1 MMETL
6 EDAIEGLWSFSDH
19 SDRHRQNVEATHPET
34 CQWVFGNSTYHEWE
48 QDEGR
53 ALFITG
59 PPGIGKSFLASAVI
73 EELRGLRSVAYF
85 FCDQFPA
92 ATADSFYKCILAQLT
107 GGIGASTDVLSQ
119 LRLLVKEAGE
129 SVLDEGQRRFALD
142 LVRRK
147 NGYQKSPCLIID
159 GIHELR
165 DDSLLHLISAVRMLQ
180 DEYDFNILI
189 TSRCMFPQLEVLD
202 PASTQLITSKDTD
215 DDLTRYIKHRLE
227 DNEELWHRAAE
238 FVPSIIEGAEGI
250 FLFATQIV
258 DCVLETSSTSD
269 ARSPDAWKTLGSKL
283 NSLFARLLDSIL
295 SRPDASTASCALNWL
310 VYTERPLSVREL
322 QHALAANAT
331 RHLWNTREPLHQA
344 VEPLYHTVNPKTI
357 LSALRGL
364 VQVDKGTGVVR
375 FFHSAAGEYFRQHS
389 ERFPNAQDMI
399 TEACVRILAFACLPS
414 PSEANWV
421 IEDSTNE
428 PKRPS
433 SKSSHDDPKSSEAT
447 SEKTPFRSPWL
458 PRMMDKLYHPSQSY
472 SHSYQPQH
480 NRFQVKLQM
489 TANQGFFRS
498 NKEYEEKLHLQPL
511 LQYAACNW
519 GYHARS
525 CALDDNI
532 MDLLQDR
539 VRLDGI
545 CQTLTYEH
553 SGYNPKFPRDVTGL
567 HLAAYFGLKDAAI
580 RLIDSGV
587 PASSRDSYGETPLW
601 WAAKHYQEDVA
612 RLLSEKDK
620 VTLHLLIRAK
630 QTSLVE
636 FLLDVGYNVNT
647 TDIEKWT
654 PLHAATKEKDAQMA
668 ERLIQAGADV
678 DATDVNGT
686 RPLSLAME
694 MRNFELIHMLVA
706 NQADTK
712 GLDLAKI
719 RAVFGLQ
726 ASDSL
731 EIYEDRHHG
740 TKIMRQIPRE
750 FSWTSDMQND
760 TGRYSMNLS
769 KLTKKIPGL
778 EELGLDHLLDF
789 KREQAVPFV
798 LRVEQLTETTKE
810 GSVWIYYLEIALPS
824 AGRDHEIHICW
835 NVTSHTDKNGLQSWR
850 TTAHLSNLQRLWLPE
865 KGIELFQSL
874 VSEVQKRWSSIVRN
888 TINNI
893 NGQRRG
899 EVLEANGSDP
909 KLLGTLLKD
918 ALRPVHYRRRL
929 QTTVTEA
936 QKFATDY
943 CNRHD
948 EVADLDGL
956 LKQIDAF
963 SDDVG
968 NYIGQLDQITRDL
981 IQMEFNL
988 VSINEARQSVK
999 MAASLK
1005 RLSWITFIFLPLT
1018 FIATSFGMNIDILD
1032 PNPPWYWYLPFAGV
1046 TILLTSAVWLI
1057 FKYSRLEDMIERSM
1071 SRVVSRKQADSDG
1084 RQTFHF

>member
-1 MMETL
+1 
-6 EDAIEGLWSFSDH
+6 
-19 SDRHRQNVEATHPET
+19 
-34 CQWVFGNSTYHEWE
+34 
-48 QDEGR
+48 
-53 ALFITG
+53 
-59 PPGIGKSFLASAVI
+59 
-73 EELRGLRSVAYF
+73 
-85 FCDQFPA
+85 
-92 ATADSFYKCILAQLT
+92 
-107 GGIGASTDVLSQ
+107 
-119 LRLLVKEAGE
+119 
-129 SVLDEGQRRFALD
+129 
-142 LVRRK
+142 
-147 NGYQKSPCLIID
+147 
-159 GIHELR
+159 
-165 DDSLLHLISAVRMLQ
+165 MLQ

-202 PASTQLITSKDTD
+202 PASTLEITSKDTD
-215 DDLTRYIKHRLE
+215 DDLTRYIKHCLE
-227 DNEELWHRAAE
+227 DNEELWHRSAE
-238 FVPSIIEGAEGI
+238 FIPSIIEGAEGI

-269 ARSPDAWKTLGSKL
+269 ARSPDAWKTLGSSL
-283 NSLFARLLDSIL
+283 NTLFDRLLDNIL
-295 SRPDASTASCALNWL
+295 NRPDVSTASCAFNWL
-310 VYTERPLSVREL
+310 VYTERPLSMREL

-331 RHLWNTREPLHQA
+331 RHLWNTKEPLHQA

-375 FFHSAAGEYFRQHS
+375 FFHSAAREYFRQHA
-389 ERFPNAQDMI
+389 ERFPNAQEMI
-399 TEACVRILAFACLPS
+399 TEACVRVLAFACLPS

-433 SKSSHDDPKSSEAT
+433 SKSSHNEPKSSEAT
-447 SEKTPFRSPWL
+447 SEKASSRSPWL
-458 PRMMDKLYHPSQSY
+458 PRMMHKLYHPSQSY
-472 SHSYQPQH
+472 SQSYQPQH

-489 TANQGFFRS
+489 PANQGFFRS
-498 NKEYEEKLHLQPL
+498 DKEYEEKLHLQPL
-511 LQYAACNW
+511 L
-519 GYHARS
+519 H
-525 CALDDNI
+525 
-532 MDLLQDR
+532 
-539 VRLDGI
+539 
-545 CQTLTYEH
+545 
-553 SGYNPKFPRDVTGL
+553 
-567 HLAAYFGLKDAAI
+567 
-580 RLIDSGV
+580 
-587 PASSRDSYGETPLW
+587 SRDSYGETPLW
-601 WAAKHYQEDVA
+601 WAAKHYQEEVA

-654 PLHAATKEKDAQMA
+654 PLHAATKEEDVEMA

-694 MRNFELIHMLVA
+694 MRNFELIPMLVA

-712 GLDLAKI
+712 DLDLAKI

-769 KLTKKIPGL
+769 QLKLTKKIPGL
-778 EELGLDHLLDF
+778 EELGLNHLLEF
-789 KREQAVPFV
+789 KREQA
-798 LRVEQLTETTKE
+798 
-810 GSVWIYYLEIALPS
+810 
-824 AGRDHEIHICW
+824 
-835 NVTSHTDKNGLQSWR
+835 
-850 TTAHLSNLQRLWLPE
+850 
-865 KGIELFQSL
+865 
-874 VSEVQKRWSSIVRN
+874 
-888 TINNI
+888 
-893 NGQRRG
+893 RRG

-909 KLLGTLLKD
+909 NLLGTLLKD

-1005 RLSWITFIFLPLT
+1005 RLSWITVVHLSTSHIYSNIFW
-1018 FIATSFGMNIDILD
+1018 D
-1032 PNPPWYWYLPFAGV
+1032 
-1046 TILLTSAVWLI
+1046 
-1057 FKYSRLEDMIERSM
+1057 E
-1071 SRVVSRKQADSDG
+1071 
-1084 RQTFHF
+1084 H

>member
-1 MMETL
+1 METL
-6 EDAIEGLWSFSDH
+6 EDTIEGLWSFSDH
-19 SDRHRQNVEATHPET
+19 SDRHHQNVEATHPET

-53 ALFITG
+53 ALFMTG

-92 ATADSFYKCILAQLT
+92 ATADSFYKCILAQLA
-107 GGIGASTDVLSQ
+107 GDIGASTDVLSQ
-119 LRLLVKEAGE
+119 LQLLAKEAGE
-129 SVLDEGQRRFALD
+129 SVLDEGQRRFGLD

-189 TSRCMFPQLEVLD
+189 TSRCIFPQLVVLD
-202 PASTQLITSKDTD
+202 SASTLEITSKDTD

-227 DNEELWHRAAE
+227 DNEELWHRSAE

-250 FLFATQIV
+250 FFFATQIV
-258 DCVLETSSTSD
+258 DCVLEASNTSD
-269 ARSPDAWKTLGSKL
+269 ARSPDAWKTLGSSL
-283 NSLFARLLDSIL
+283 NTLFDRLLDSIL
-295 SRPDASTASCALNWL
+295 SRPDASTASCAFNWL
-310 VYTERPLSVREL
+310 VYTERPLSMREL

-331 RHLWNTREPLHQA
+331 RHLWNTKEPLHQA

-357 LSALRGL
+357 LTALRGL

-375 FFHSAAGEYFRQHS
+375 FFHSAAGEYFRQHA
-389 ERFPNAQDMI
+389 ERFPNAQEMI

-421 IEDSTNE
+421 IEDSSNE

-433 SKSSHDDPKSSEAT
+433 SKSSHNEPESSEAT
-447 SEKTPFRSPWL
+447 SEKASSRSPWL
-458 PRMMDKLYHPSQSY
+458 PRMMDKLYHSSQSY
-472 SHSYQPQH
+472 SDSYRPQH
-480 NRFQVKLQM
+480 NPFQVKLQM
-489 TANQGFFRS
+489 PANQGFFRS
-498 NKEYEEKLHLQPL
+498 GREYEEKLHVQPL

-525 CALDDNI
+525 CAMDDNI
-532 MDLLQDR
+532 
-539 VRLDGI
+539 I
-545 CQTLTYEH
+545 
-553 SGYNPKFPRDVTGL
+553 GYNPKFPRNVTGL

-580 RLIDSGV
+580 RLLDAGV

-601 WAAKHYQEDVA
+601 WAAKHYQEEVA

-654 PLHAATKEKDAQMA
+654 PLHAATKEKDVEMA

-694 MRNFELIHMLVA
+694 MRNYELIHMLVA

-712 GLDLAKI
+712 DLDLAKI

-769 KLTKKIPGL
+769 KLKLTKKIPGL
-778 EELGLDHLLDF
+778 EELGLNHLLDF

-798 LRVEQLTETTKE
+798 LRVEQLTETTQE

-909 KLLGTLLKD
+909 NLLGTLLKD

-956 LKQIDAF
+956 LKQIEAF

-1018 FIATSFGMNIDILD
+1018 FIATSFGMNIDILSD
-1032 PNPPWYWYLPFAGV
+1032 DPPWYWYLPFAGV

-1071 SRVVSRKQADSDG
+1071 GRVLSRKQADSDG
-1084 RQTFHF
+1084 RKTFNF